1 MDDDEA
7 NNHDPREREHHDD
20 LFAIDKA
27 LSRLLSDGFIEQRTF
42 DEVWDRLHGESAW
55 NLEKERLQ

>member
-7 NNHDPREREHHDD
+7 NNHDLRERERHDD

-27 LSRLLSDGFIEQRTF
+27 LARLLSDGFISQSTF
-42 DEVWDRLHGESAW
+42 DEIWDRLHGESAW
-55 NLEKERLQ
+55 NLEKEQLR